1 MKGFISFLRGIL
13 CFEIFRNAA
22 LGTFMT
28 KFIFC
33 LSFKFSLSIMET
45 EVQTLNDFYTKNIY
59 IFYHSSNLSISLCLQ
74 HPYLVWKCYLG
85 IMSRALYIFTTL
97 IWYLPLR
104 YSTVMFFAAQSLKCL
119 QSWQVMFFQKKS
131 LVWARV
137 LCTPTHD
144 FKKMPKWHSAMRCQI
159 FRASANPECLSKR
172 GAQFGE
178 IFLKGVFLCSGNWK
192 FQVKFFGVL
201 QF

>member
-1 MKGFISFLRGIL
+1 MVTKYHLYLKDNNCCPLNFYVNYEDWSSNFKWLLHEEYFWFFIIHQTCQSFL
-13 CFEIFRNAA
+13 CF
-22 LGTFMT
+22 
-28 KFIFC
+28 
-33 LSFKFSLSIMET
+33 
-45 EVQTLNDFYTKNIY
+45 
-59 IFYHSSNLSISLCLQ
+59 Q
-74 HPYLVWKCYLG
+74 HPYLVC
-85 IMSRALYIFTTL
+85 TH
-97 IWYLPLR
+97 
-104 YSTVMFFAAQSLKCL
+104 AQSLNCL

-144 FKKMPKWHSAMRCQI
+144 FKKMPKWHSAMHCQM

-192 FQVKFFGVL
+192 FHVKFLEFL
-201 QF
+201 QFLSNKDFRVQFLYGNPWKFRLLGMI

>member
-1 MKGFISFLRGIL
+1 MAFTRRIFL
-13 CFEIFRNAA
+13 
-22 LGTFMT
+22 
-28 KFIFC
+28 
-33 LSFKFSLSIMET
+33 
-45 EVQTLNDFYTKNIY
+45 
-59 IFYHSSNLSISLCLQ
+59 IFYHSSNLSIFFMFSAHLFGTYVLMLCT
-74 HPYLVWKCYLG
+74 Y
-85 IMSRALYIFTTL
+85 
-97 IWYLPLR
+97 
-104 YSTVMFFAAQSLKCL
+104 FAAQSLNCL

-144 FKKMPKWHSAMRCQI
+144 FKKMPKWHSAMHCQM

-192 FQVKFFGVL
+192 FHVKFLEFL